1 MRSKFLLF
9 VGLAVG
15 YLLGARAGRER
26 FEQIARAT
34 RRLWESPGVRKTRNE
49 VEGYARQQVP
59 VVRAKAESIAKA
71 TPAAIVGSVRAT
83 ADAGRTVADRT
94 VTVATDI
101 AERVTSAA
109 KDVAGM
115 TSTTARDVADR
126 TTGLAKDVADRTTG
140 LAKDVADRT
149 TETAEEFRERV
160 SITATELRERGE
172 EARDRVVVKASESRD
187 DALAELDDD
196 DEHPDR

>member
-126 TTGLAKDVADRTTG
+126 TTGLAKDVADRTT
-140 LAKDVADRT
+140 
-149 TETAEEFRERV
+149 ETAEEFRERV